1 MIMNLEKINTQTTWE
16 AAVGSINGNHSKI
29 NEAVIRLEN
38 ATYKNKGYY
47 RSLDE
52 LEANVPVPSNGS
64 KAYVGNKYPY
74 QIYISNN
81 GAWMDSGETGGDD
94 NIDLDRIYV
103 KDDIIDLPQAEFDE
117 LYRTGQLDYT
127 KEYNTY

>member
-1 MIMNLEKINTQTTWE
+1 MELRKIGTSTTWE
-16 AAVGSINGNHSKI
+16 NAANTINGNNTKI

-81 GAWMDSGETGGDD
+81 GAWMDSGEMGGDE

>member
-1 MIMNLEKINTQTTWE
+1 MNLEKINTQTTWE

-52 LEANVPVPSNGS
+52 LESNVPVPSNGS

-74 QIYISNN
+74 RIYISNN
-81 GAWMDSGETGGDD
+81 GAWMDSGETGGDE

>member
-1 MIMNLEKINTQTTWE
+1 MNLEKINTQTTWE

-74 QIYISNN
+74 RIYISNN
-81 GAWMDSGETGGDD
+81 GAWMDSGETGGDE

-117 LYRTGQLDYT
+117 LLKNGQLDYT

>member
-1 MIMNLEKINTQTTWE
+1 MNLEKINTQTTWE
-16 AAVGSINGNHSKI
+16 AAVGSINGNHFKI

-52 LEANVPVPSNGS
+52 LEANVPMPSNGS

-81 GAWMDSGETGGDD
+81 GAWMDSGETGGDE

>member
-1 MIMNLEKINTQTTWE
+1 MNLEKINTQTTWE

-81 GAWMDSGETGGDD
+81 GAWMDSGEIGGDE

>member
-1 MIMNLEKINTQTTWE
+1 MNLEKINTQTTWE

-81 GAWMDSGETGGDD
+81 GAWMDSGEKGGDE
-94 NIDLDRIYV
+94 NVDLDRIYV

>member
-1 MIMNLEKINTQTTWE
+1 MNLEKINTQTTWE

-74 QIYISNN
+74 RIYISSN
-81 GAWMDSGETGGDD
+81 GAWMDSGETGGDE
-94 NIDLDRIYV
+94 NIYLDRIYV

>member
-1 MIMNLEKINTQTTWE
+1 MNLEKINTQTTWE
-16 AAVGSINGNHSKI
+16 SAVGSINGNHSKI

-81 GAWMDSGETGGDD
+81 GAWMDSGEMGGDE

-103 KDDIIDLPQAEFDE
+103 KDDIIDLTQAEFDE

>member
-1 MIMNLEKINTQTTWE
+1 MNLEKINTQTTWE

-74 QIYISNN
+74 QIYISSN
-81 GAWMDSGETGGDD
+81 GAWMDSGEMGGDE

>member
-1 MIMNLEKINTQTTWE
+1 MGGCRGKYQRQ
-16 AAVGSINGNHSKI
+16 SFQI

-74 QIYISNN
+74 RIYISNN
-81 GAWMDSGETGGDD
+81 GAWMDSGETGGDE

>member
-1 MIMNLEKINTQTTWE
+1 MNLEKINTQTTWE

-74 QIYISNN
+74 RIYISSN
-81 GAWMDSGETGGDD
+81 GVWMDSGETGGDESVSLE
-94 NIDLDRIYV
+94 NLYT
-103 KDDIIDLPQAEFDE
+103 KDDIVVLPQAEFDALKE
-117 LYRTGQLDYT
+117 AGLLDPY
-127 KEYNTY
+127 KEYNTYED

>member
-1 MIMNLEKINTQTTWE
+1 MNLEKINTQTTWE

-74 QIYISNN
+74 QIYISSD
-81 GAWMDSGETGGDD
+81 GAWMDSGEMGGDD

>member
-1 MIMNLEKINTQTTWE
+1 MELRKIGTSTTWE
-16 AAVGSINGNHSKI
+16 NAANTINGNNTKI
-29 NEAVIRLEN
+29 NEAVTRLEN
-38 ATYKNKGYY
+38 ATYKNKVYY

-81 GAWMDSGETGGDD
+81 GAWMDSGEMGGDE

>member
-1 MIMNLEKINTQTTWE
+1 MNLEKINTQTTWE

-52 LEANVPVPSNGS
+52 LGANVPVPSNGS

-81 GAWMDSGETGGDD
+81 GAWMDSGEMGGDE

>member
-1 MIMNLEKINTQTTWE
+1 MNLEKINTQTTWE
-16 AAVGSINGNHSKI
+16 AAVVSINGNHSKI

-74 QIYISNN
+74 RIYISRN
-81 GAWMDSGETGGDD
+81 GAWMDSGETGGDE

-117 LYRTGQLDYT
+117 LYRTGQLDFT

>member
-1 MIMNLEKINTQTTWE
+1 MNLEKINTQTTWE

-74 QIYISNN
+74 RIYISNN
-81 GAWMDSGETGGDD
+81 GAWMDSGETGGDE

>member
-1 MIMNLEKINTQTTWE
+1 MNLEKINTQTTWE

-81 GAWMDSGETGGDD
+81 GAWMDSGEMGGDE

>member
-1 MIMNLEKINTQTTWE
+1 MNLEKINTQTTWE

-74 QIYISNN
+74 RIYISRN
-81 GAWMDSGETGGDD
+81 GAWMDSGEMGGDE

>member
-1 MIMNLEKINTQTTWE
+1 MNLEKINTQTTWE